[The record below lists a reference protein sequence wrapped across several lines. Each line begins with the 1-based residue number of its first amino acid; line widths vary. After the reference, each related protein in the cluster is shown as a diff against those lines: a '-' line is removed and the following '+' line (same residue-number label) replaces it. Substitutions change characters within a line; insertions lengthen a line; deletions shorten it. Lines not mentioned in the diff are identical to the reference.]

1 MLLDESHLQLVVD
14 VLKEANF
21 NDEDC
26 YWLGQELGVYDERVG
41 HIYPGNFLDLKECL
55 RKWLQPGTTSN
66 RLRIQHDGPLHT
78 LYDLAAALK
87 SIGKRGAADYII
99 RTCKLV
105 TIMYKDQ
112 YY

>member
-41 HIYPGNFLDLKECL
+41 HIYPGV
-55 RKWLQPGTTSN
+55 
-66 RLRIQHDGPLHT
+66 
-78 LYDLAAALK
+78 
-87 SIGKRGAADYII
+87 GKTGLGMGLGLGQWAG
-99 RTCKLV
+99 
-105 TIMYKDQ
+105 
-112 YY
+112 